1 VPKRRL
7 PLGAVDGGHPTLWG
21 QIEIKPE
28 SELLLHR
35 DAKVLT
41 AYRTGKGDGWWERR
55 KQGALTKDGE
65 LIEEL
70 TDWRGSRPIY
80 AWPSQESVRVRS
92 GIRERTVLYGG
103 TLYEHFGHLLLDLTR
118 LYQLLP
124 LFRES
129 DLPFWL
135 HYHGGVANGEI
146 TNHVVLE
153 WLDCLGV
160 RDRIKLVDDN
170 IRCELLVSSP
180 VLYRD
185 RCFVRRDMPRATTRS
200 LRPALRAKLAKIKRR
215 KNRVAYLTRTQLS
228 GGTSRFIGEVNVVD
242 HISRLPFVDIY
253 TPEDLSIPR
262 KLRLFMQ
269 YDYVVGFIQASMLLK
284 YFLPVACAE
293 NVAQV
298 IALTSGHQSLNSNWV
313 NLTRAYGFLDYTVD
327 CSVYNSSPT
336 EFATDVAGCPLDAGM
351 GDFQRSTLIDH
362 QIAIQIIEQLGG
374 A

>member
-1 VPKRRL
+1 MLERRV

-21 QIEIKPE
+21 QVEIKSE

-35 DAKVLT
+35 DAKILA
-41 AYRTGKGDGWWERR
+41 AYRTGKGEGWWERR
-55 KQGALTKDGE
+55 KQGALTKDGQ
-65 LIEEL
+65 LIDEL

-80 AWPSQESVRVRS
+80 AWPNQETGRVRS

-129 DLPFWL
+129 NLPFWV

-146 TNHVVLE
+146 INNVVLE
-153 WLDCLGV
+153 WLDCLGIRERV
-160 RDRIKLVDDN
+160 RLINDN

-185 RCFVRRDMPRATTRS
+185 RCFVRSDMPRATRRS
-200 LRPALRAKLAKIKRR
+200 LRPALRAKLARIKRR

-228 GGTSRFIGEVNVVD
+228 GGTSRFIGEANVVD

-253 TPEDLSIPR
+253 TPEDLSINR

-284 YFLPVACAE
+284 YFLPVTCAE
-293 NVAQV
+293 RVAQV

-313 NLTRAYGFLDYTVD
+313 NLSRAYGFLDYMVD
-327 CSVYNSSPT
+327 CSVYDNCSFDCATHEAGSPL
-336 EFATDVAGCPLDAGM
+336 EAGM
-351 GDFQRSTLIDH
+351 GDFQRSTVVDH
-362 QIAIQIIEQLGG
+362 QVAIQIIEQLGR